1 MRLRLWIQVIS
12 VLGLALASAR
22 PAAAQQATVPQQ
34 APGVGAW
41 APGPAASGDR
51 NTLAGVIDAPN
62 SGAAV
67 PLGTLQL
74 SGWFVDLSAQGWAGA
89 DDVEIFAGSM
99 DGDGRPLGHAQFTQS
114 RPDVAASLKNPFW
127 TQSGWTASVST
138 SALPLGP
145 MTLSVYVHTPGKGW
159 WQRPVSITLRPPPP
173 PPRGAPAPVQPAR
186 PPASIYGNDISYP
199 QCPTGAEPPGPAFA
213 IVGVTGG
220 RPFTANPCLPRE
232 FVWALTST
240 SASQTHVSFYM
251 NTGNP
256 GPTASTNW
264 PAAGV
269 NTPRACDGSWSADC
283 AYDYGWL
290 AAQDA
295 YNRALGVAGNP
306 AAGQAPWWLDVES
319 ANSWSGDAA
328 LNASDLQ
335 GVIAYMRSQNVG
347 AIGIYSTSAD
357 WEALIGPP
365 SGPASDPFTGLLNWR
380 PGAATL
386 QEAASWCSR
395 TVTGGRV
402 KFVQFPDAGF
412 DTDLA
417 CF

>member
-1 MRLRLWIQVIS
+1 M
-12 VLGLALASAR
+12 
-22 PAAAQQATVPQQ
+22 
-34 APGVGAW
+34 
-41 APGPAASGDR
+41 
-51 NTLAGVIDAPN
+51 
-62 SGAAV
+62 
-67 PLGTLQL
+67 
-74 SGWFVDLSAQGWAGA
+74 
-89 DDVEIFAGSM
+89 
-99 DGDGRPLGHAQFTQS
+99 
-114 RPDVAASLKNPFW
+114 
-127 TQSGWTASVST
+127 
-138 SALPLGP
+138 
-145 MTLSVYVHTPGKGW
+145 
-159 WQRPVSITLRPPPP
+159 
-173 PPRGAPAPVQPAR
+173 
-186 PPASIYGNDISYP
+186 
-199 QCPTGAEPPGPAFA
+199 
-213 IVGVTGG
+213 
-220 RPFTANPCLPRE
+220 
-232 FVWALTST
+232 
-240 SASQTHVSFYM
+240 
-251 NTGNP
+251 
-256 GPTASTNW
+256 
-264 PAAGV
+264 
-269 NTPRACDGSWSADC
+269 
-283 AYDYGWL
+283 
-290 AAQDA
+290 
-295 YNRALGVAGNP
+295 AGNP